1 MPAQP
6 PRVQARTSPS
16 RSHAPRRSDGPRTPA
31 TAPPPVPHP
40 VPAAREEEAAVPS
53 HPPLPPMWLLSPPGP
68 QCLVTGPGGGD
79 RKRTPSRTPGA
90 TAHRRPP
97 AGAGVQTERSGRS
110 RGGGGGTASRPG
122 PSPWPTPGGGGTY
135 CGGCGLAPSGWRR
148 RISRPSRSTPGA
160 GTEPPSARRRSP
172 AISPRVR
179 PPPTRS
185 PPRWC
190 PRSRGRCYCRRC
202 RCRHC
207 ALPASPAARM
217 RSVTPRSPGC
227 GRAGPEAGE
236 AWRGGAGGRGEVR
249 RVNAAGFPWL
259 RLATAGWRPAR
270 WDSFL
275 AASRLTQRGGGMTG
289 PTCAAALG
297 SAVAAPSAVASSGSA
312 PMTVQIAR

>member
-1 MPAQP
+1 MREPVGRRWWP
-6 PRVQARTSPS
+6 LGTIPVTRNTSPHFPTPKS
-16 RSHAPRRSDGPRTPA
+16 RPLPVAPQTPA

-40 VPAAREEEAAVPS
+40 VPSSLRGGNCPCPICNSSLLASTLFPSTSPNDRSRER
-53 HPPLPPMWLLSPPGP
+53 L
-68 QCLVTGPGGGD
+68 Q
-79 RKRTPSRTPGA
+79 KRTALRTPGA
-90 TAHRRPP
+90 TAQRRPP

-110 RGGGGGTASRPG
+110 GGTASRPG
-122 PSPWPTPGGGGTY
+122 PAPWPTPGGGGTY

-160 GTEPPSARRRSP
+160 GIEPPSARRRSP

-190 PRSRGRCYCRRC
+190 PRWSGRCYCRRC

-236 AWRGGAGGRGEVR
+236 
-249 RVNAAGFPWL
+249 
-259 RLATAGWRPAR
+259 
-270 WDSFL
+270 S
-275 AASRLTQRGGGMTG
+275 
-289 PTCAAALG
+289 
-297 SAVAAPSAVASSGSA
+297 
-312 PMTVQIAR
+312 